1 MVIGKKQ
8 APKKQ
13 KLRVKTKKKQKKQA
27 LAPRWSRKNKNQI
40 FCIVKYITLEKSREI
55 TFFYF

>member
-13 KLRVKTKKKQKKQA
+13 VKKNKKNKKNN
-27 LAPRWSRKNKNQI
+27 KNKNQI